1 VAYHEVEDE
10 ALGTARMA
18 VAHHFHA
25 VGDRGGVD
33 NEGMG
38 FHHEVVAVG
47 PVDAAPFPGE
57 EVEDLQVVSPS
68 YPEDGV
74 DVPHEVQEAAAALAD
89 K

>member
-1 VAYHEVEDE
+1 
-10 ALGTARMA
+10 
-18 VAHHFHA
+18 
-25 VGDRGGVD
+25 
-33 NEGMG
+33 MG

-89 K
+89 KRMLVRRSIHMPLLMVHWWTCAR